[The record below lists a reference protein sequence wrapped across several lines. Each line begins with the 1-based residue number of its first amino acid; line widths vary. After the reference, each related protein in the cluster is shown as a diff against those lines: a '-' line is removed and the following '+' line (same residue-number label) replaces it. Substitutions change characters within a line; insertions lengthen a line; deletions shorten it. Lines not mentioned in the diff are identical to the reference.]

1 MKGDGLSYQAY
12 IREEKAVPV
21 ALLLTDTGR
30 ALLGRNWPCHWD
42 AMLTSNLDQ
51 NFRTTVRNTPLYIQ
65 DFEFWFT
72 PPYRGKKF
80 LAILGL
86 SRAQSEIWRVK
97 TLLRCVD
104 LLRLKHYHRVT
115 QKDPGQQKSTIEP
128 GVRNHMCSSETA
140 HFSCFPSVWNVSYS

>member
-65 DFEFWFT
+65 NFEFWFT
-72 PPYRGKKF
+72 PPYRGKK
-80 LAILGL
+80 IPCN
-86 SRAQSEIWRVK
+86 SRTR
-97 TLLRCVD
+97 
-104 LLRLKHYHRVT
+104 HG
-115 QKDPGQQKSTIEP
+115 P
-128 GVRNHMCSSETA
+128 VRNMESQDFAEMCGSAKAETL
-140 HFSCFPSVWNVSYS
+140 P